1 MTPQSEA
8 SSRTAVRTA
17 TQNQVDLDATLV
29 TSSRSL
35 PIGNV
40 PVYSFS
46 EYLYRKIGSS
56 RVSMGMQ
63 IQEKILSKF

>member
-1 MTPQSEA
+1 MAPQSEA
-8 SSRTAVRTA
+8 SSRTVVRTA

-40 PVYSFS
+40 PDYSFS
-46 EYLYRKIGSS
+46 GYLY
-56 RVSMGMQ
+56 
-63 IQEKILSKF
+63 

>member
-1 MTPQSEA
+1 MAPQSGT

-17 TQNQVDLDATLV
+17 TQNQVDFDATLV

-40 PVYSFS
+40 PDYSFS
-46 EYLYRKIGSS
+46 EHLYWKIGTS